1 MRRARTLPLPLVPR
15 NFAVLRPLPSPP
27 PLTVKSRQD
36 TTNSRE
42 WFGCEFEMSR
52 RSFLPASG
60 CVCLLLAWLAFSA
73 SRCFAETTYA
83 AVASTPYDRQMTPT
97 LPILRTPAA
106 RPAGDTSVATVDRW
120 MLELRVIP
128 YEYSIPWRTAAELAS
143 AVVTDCKGKSAL
155 LYAKMR
161 SHGHKQIYLVIGKRR
176 AVDLKTHA
184 WVEWRTNRGTYVL
197 DPTYCEAAR
206 PVRALEPAT
215 YIPQYGYDGVRK
227 YRVRRTTAVRAPAL
241 AKK

>member
-1 MRRARTLPLPLVPR
+1 M
-15 NFAVLRPLPSPP
+15 VL
-27 PLTVKSRQD
+27 
-36 TTNSRE
+36 
-42 WFGCEFEMSR
+42 FC
-52 RSFLPASG
+52 
-60 CVCLLLAWLAFSA
+60 LAFSTRA
-73 SRCFAETTYA
+73 AFAGTTYA
-83 AVASTPYDRQMTPT
+83 PVASTPYDRQMIPS
-97 LPILRTPAA
+97 LPMLRTPAA
-106 RPAGDTSVATVDRW
+106 RGAGDTSLATVDRW
-120 MLELRVIP
+120 MLELRVMP

-184 WVEWRTNRGTYVL
+184 WLEWRTGAGTYVL

-227 YRVRRTTAVRAPAL
+227 YRVRRTTAARASAF
-241 AKK
+241 AKN